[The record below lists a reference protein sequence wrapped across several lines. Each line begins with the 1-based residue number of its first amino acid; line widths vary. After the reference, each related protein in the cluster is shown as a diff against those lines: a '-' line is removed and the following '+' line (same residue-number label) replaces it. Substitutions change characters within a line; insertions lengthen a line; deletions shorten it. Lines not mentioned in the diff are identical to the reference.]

1 MSQKSASSKQK
12 PSKIV
17 LKNGLEVRL
26 VPSRKSPVVSVQIWV
41 KTGSADERRPEE
53 GISHFIEHLLFKGT
67 EKYDV
72 GEIARTVEASGGELN
87 AWTSFDQTVFYVNIS
102 REFQDIGLDVIAEMM
117 GCPRF
122 DPKEIDAERE
132 VVLEEIKRT
141 NDSPSRKGS
150 RLLFSSIYK
159 KHPYRLPVIGRPE
172 VIKKV
177 TPAAI
182 RRYFNERYAPK
193 NMTLVIA
200 GDFETAAMGALVRA
214 RFGALA
220 ANAVRKVPRAKEPKS
235 ISKVPRVY
243 CDSADV
249 KEMQLHFSWP
259 IPSVKHED
267 VAALETLAMVL
278 GQGDASR
285 VVRRL
290 RVESDVVNSAGAG
303 CFTSRDAGFF
313 TVTAHLNAKRLT
325 EVLPLLNEEIVG
337 LLERPASGEEIERA
351 IVNIESS
358 ELYGLETADGLAR
371 KIGSL
376 TTLLGDPSEMDNY
389 LMRVRRFSSEQA
401 VKIAKKYLSPEKLS
415 VVCLAPLEVDK
426 KQLKAQLAAAA
437 KAYGQRW
444 RMAKVGKMPK
454 KKKSAKRAVWA
465 ARADGAIEIESRT
478 LKSGVRVVARIARS
492 TPVVSA
498 RIGFLGGSRLEPA
511 NQDGLTE
518 LLSRT
523 WLTGTAELSETDLNA
538 KVEGLAAGLGAF
550 GGRHTAGI
558 SGQVL
563 SEYESQLIPLFF
575 ETAFRPAISSEAVER
590 EKAMML
596 ESLRTREDRPA
607 QVGSRLFME
616 ALFEGHPYARDPM
629 GTAETIT
636 AFSRAQLEEFHH
648 RIIRPKDAVFV
659 LTGNADVDAWCE
671 ALSHIPQAQPKA
683 EGFKKFPL
691 TSTLGADAFRFHEL
705 KKEQT
710 HIMVGWRGLTL
721 ADPRRYALQVAQAVL
736 AGQGGRLFLE
746 LRDKKSLAYS
756 VGPTSMEGVDSG
768 YFGAFIGCAPEKGE
782 TAIAMMRAEIEK
794 LATTPIPQ
802 VELDRAIRYLIGSH
816 DLGLQKAS
824 AVSSALLFN
833 EIYGIPGEEVFRY
846 ADRVRAVRAEDVREL
861 IAGIIKAP
869 SVTVAVGS
877 RAPWAQSGG
886 SK

>member
-12 PSKIV
+12 PTKIV

-26 VPSRKSPVVSVQIWV
+26 VPSRKSPVVSVQMWV

-67 EKYDV
+67 AKYGV

-102 REFQDIGLDVIAEMM
+102 REFQEVGLDVIADMM
-117 GCPRF
+117 GSPHF
-122 DPKEIDAERE
+122 DPTEIDAERE

-141 NDSPSRKGS
+141 NDSQSRKGS

-177 TPAAI
+177 SPTVLK
-182 RRYFNERYAPK
+182 RYFKERYSPK

-200 GDFETAAMGALVRA
+200 GDFETAAMAALVRA
-214 RFGALA
+214 RFGTLKA
-220 ANAVRKVPRAKEPKS
+220 AAVRKVARAKEPKAVA
-235 ISKVPRVY
+235 KAPRVY
-243 CDSADV
+243 YDRAEV

-303 CFTSRDAGFF
+303 CFTSRDPGFF
-313 TVTAHLNAKRLT
+313 TVTAHLNAKRLE
-325 EVLPLLNEEIVG
+325 EVLPLLTEEIVG
-337 LLERPASGEEIERA
+337 LLERPISGEEIERA

-376 TTLLGDPSEMDNY
+376 TTLLGDPSEMDRY
-389 LMRVRRFSSEQA
+389 LARVRKFSSEQA
-401 VKIAKKYLSPEKLS
+401 VKIAKKYLAPEKLS
-415 VVCLAPLEVDK
+415 VVCMAPLESDEK
-426 KQLKAQLAAAA
+426 RQKALLQGAV
-437 KAYGQRW
+437 KAFGKRW
-444 RMAKVGKMPK
+444 RTAKVGKIPK
-454 KKKSAKRAVWA
+454 KKRTA
-465 ARADGAIEIESRT
+465 ARPAWTARPDGEIDIETRT
-478 LKSGVRVVARIARS
+478 LKSGLRVIARIARS

-498 RIGFLGGSRLEPA
+498 RLGFLGGSRLEPA

-523 WLTGTAELSETDLNA
+523 WITGTSEFSETDLNS
-538 KVEGLAAGLGAF
+538 KIEGFAAGLGAF
-550 GGRHTAGI
+550 GGRHTAGV

-563 SEYESQLIPLFF
+563 SEYEEQLIPLFF
-575 ETAFRPAISSEAVER
+575 ETAFKPAISSEAVER

-596 ESLRTREDRPA
+596 EGLRTREDRPA
-607 QVGSRLFME
+607 QIGSRLFME

-629 GTAETIT
+629 GTVQTIPT
-636 AFSRAQLEEFHH
+636 LSKAVLDDFHH
-648 RIIRPKDAVFV
+648 RIIRPKEAVFV
-659 LTGNADVDAWCE
+659 LTGDADIDAWCE
-671 ALSHIPQAQPKA
+671 ALNHIPQSQPKD
-683 EGFKKFPL
+683 EGFKRVAL
-691 TSTLGADAFRFHEL
+691 SSTLKNDVFRFHEL

-721 ADPRRYALQVAQAVL
+721 TDPNRYALQVAQAVL
-736 AGQGGRLFLE
+736 AGQGGRLFIE

-756 VGPTSMEGVDSG
+756 VGPMSMDGVDSG

-782 TAIAMMRAEIEK
+782 TAIAMMRSEIEK
-794 LATTPIPQ
+794 LATTPIPKI
-802 VELDRAIRYLIGSH
+802 ELDRAVRYLIGSH

-824 AVSSALLFN
+824 AVSSSLLFN
-833 EIYGIPGEEVFRY
+833 EIYGIPGEEIFQY
-846 ADRVRAVRAEDVREL
+846 ADRIRAVRAEDVQAL
-861 IAGIIKAP
+861 IARIIKAP
-869 SVTVAVGS
+869 SVTVAVGPS
-877 RAPWAQSGG
+877 APW
-886 SK
+886 KE